1 MDFRDRV
8 LESVYRAI
16 REVND
21 QVMHEDKIEISP
33 DTVLV
38 GSGTNVDSIGLVNLI
53 AMAEKNIEDEFSVTL
68 TLADERA
75 MLQKTSP
82 FKTVSSLVDYIVVL
96 LEVSDG

>member
-21 QVMHEDKIEISP
+21 QVMQEDKIEISP